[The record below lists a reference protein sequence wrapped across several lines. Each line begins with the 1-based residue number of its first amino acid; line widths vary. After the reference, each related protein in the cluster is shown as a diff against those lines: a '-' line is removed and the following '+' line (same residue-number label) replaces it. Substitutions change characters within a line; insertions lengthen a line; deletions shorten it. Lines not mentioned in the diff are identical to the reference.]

1 MYTRERNGSEALALA
16 WPVSSAHA
24 NGQSEAASQPATH
37 KYRMPLPL
45 PQFTGTSNHRSL
57 VSSPSRHH
65 FLLSASGGAR
75 AASFPASQ
83 QHPATTSSSS
93 ALSGRARRRF
103 FFQRRPPRAAFS
115 FGPIHPYIANITYSR
130 RRDGGPSVSFTPRR
144 AWPDP
149 ARPSDGRRWHV
160 QRRHQ
165 RRRVRVH
172 GVLAGVPGLQR
183 RARVRGRRGGRHGGR
198 AGGPPARHAPHPPP
212 AAARRGRT
220 TPPRRAP
227 LSPAPPTRH
236 PPRRGPLRALPRHGR
251 AARLRRLPGQSA
263 LLPRRRASV
272 PSHAVT
278 PRAIRT
284 GGRVTD
290 PRASDGRRGSFRY
303 VFLFPLFV
311 SKDCLLFSK
320 RRSLSKMTFLF
331 APQKHMRYT
340 TRYRSSLAI
349 GRRHYL
355 FLPCLSLCALA
366 NTSSQ
371 QAPEIDS

>member
-1 MYTRERNGSEALALA
+1 MPTAKAKQ
-16 WPVSSAHA
+16 P
-24 NGQSEAASQPATH
+24 ASQPHTNTAC
-37 KYRMPLPL
+37 RCRCRCRNSRAQRP
-45 PQFTGTSNHRSL
+45 L

-83 QHPATTSSSS
+83 QHPATTSSSSS

-284 GGRVTD
+284 GGSRIPGPRTD
-290 PRASDGRRGSFRY
+290 AVDPFD
-303 VFLFPLFV
+303 
-311 SKDCLLFSK
+311 
-320 RRSLSKMTFLF
+320 
-331 APQKHMRYT
+331 
-340 TRYRSSLAI
+340 
-349 GRRHYL
+349 
-355 FLPCLSLCALA
+355 
-366 NTSSQ
+366 TSSFSPLSPRIAYFLVKGDRFQ
-371 QAPEIDS
+371 R